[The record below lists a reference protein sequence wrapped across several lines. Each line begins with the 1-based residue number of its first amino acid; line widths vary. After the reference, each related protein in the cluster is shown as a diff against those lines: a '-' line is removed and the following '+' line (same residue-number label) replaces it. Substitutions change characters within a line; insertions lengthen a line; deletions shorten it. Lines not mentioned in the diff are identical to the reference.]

1 MPNYQ
6 LSVVKLSQPTPGRLK
21 CSVMTT
27 LGIGPGDQSEI
38 TEAPIKT
45 SKGQLTLSFLNRI
58 PTLFFCWP
66 LKDRASYVLVAGY
79 PCMHGEKATAP
90 AQYCPRSLHIYVRM
104 I

>member
-38 TEAPIKT
+38 TEAPDCDVQGSIN
-45 SKGQLTLSFLNRI
+45 FVV
-58 PTLFFCWP
+58 P
-66 LKDRASYVLVAGY
+66 
-79 PCMHGEKATAP
+79 
-90 AQYCPRSLHIYVRM
+90 
-104 I
+104 